1 MRGVRV
7 RSNIRRRSLLAA
19 LVATLVVGLFA
30 APAGAQEDPPV
41 ELPPGGTFLD
51 DDGSTHEGNIEAI
64 YAAGITL
71 GCTEDGQYFCPQDPV
86 LRKYMAAFIRRA
98 LELPKSK
105 KDFFT
110 DDDGLFEGDIN
121 AVAKAGITLGCT
133 TTEFCPDVPVRRD
146 QMAAFIVR
154 AMGWKGEPK
163 QAFND
168 TKTNY
173 FREEINLLARHDV
186 TNGCTETLYCP
197 SQDVERQE
205 MASFLARALGLEPII
220 PPPRPVPQ
228 LIGQFTTFHP
238 CCESRVTN
246 IHLMSDTIDG
256 MVVAPGESFSIN
268 ATVGERTSGKGYVP
282 APAIIGG
289 EVYCCDHPANIG
301 GGVSQVATTLF
312 NAVFFSGLEDVF
324 HQPHSLYISRY
335 PMGREATLGW
345 TAPDLVFRN
354 DTSTPVTIDMSYSDT
369 SLTATLYGDNEGRQV
384 EDGLSRHCHTRRRGH
399 RHRLPLHH
407 LPRW

>member
-7 RSNIRRRSLLAA
+7 RSKIRRSLLAA

-30 APAGAQEDPPV
+30 PAGCPRRPTRRA
-41 ELPPGGTFLD
+41 PPGGTFLD

-71 GCTEDGQYFCPQDPV
+71 GCTEDGQYFCPEEPV
-86 LRKYMAAFIRRA
+86 LRKYMAAFLRRA
-98 LELPKSK
+98 LELPDGK
-105 KDFFT
+105 KDYFT
-110 DDDGLFEGDIN
+110 DDDGLFEEDIN

-133 TTEFCPDVPVRRD
+133 TTEFCPDVPVSRD
-146 QMAAFIVR
+146 QMAALIVR
-154 AMGWKGEPK
+154 AMGWGGEPE
-163 QAFND
+163 QAFSD
-168 TKTNY
+168 TRKNY
-173 FREEINLLARHDV
+173 FRNEINILARRGV
-186 TNGCTETLYCP
+186 TNGCAEDLYCP

-205 MASFLARALGLEPII
+205 MASFLARAIGLEPIV

-246 IHLMSDTIDG
+246 IHLMAATIDG
-256 MVVAPGESFSIN
+256 MVVSPGESFSIN

-312 NAVFFSGLEDVF
+312 NAVFFAGLEDVSTSRTASTSAATRWAGRPPWGG
-324 HQPHSLYISRY
+324 PHPTWSS
-335 PMGREATLGW
+335 GT
-345 TAPDLVFRN
+345 
-354 DTSTPVTIDMSYSDT
+354 TP
-369 SLTATLYGDNEGRQV
+369 R
-384 EDGLSRHCHTRRRGH
+384 
-399 RHRLPLHH
+399 
-407 LPRW
+407 PR

>member
-1 MRGVRV
+1 MTHARV
-7 RSNIRRRSLLAA
+7 RARSKIRRSLLAA

-30 APAGAQEDPPV
+30 PAGAQDDPPV
-41 ELPPGGTFLD
+41 EPPGGTFLD

-71 GCTEDGQYFCPQDPV
+71 GCTEDGQYFCPEEPV
-86 LRKYMAAFIRRA
+86 PRKYMAAFLRRA
-98 LELPKSK
+98 SNCPTARRTTSPMTTGCSRGHQRRSK
-105 KDFFT
+105 
-110 DDDGLFEGDIN
+110 
-121 AVAKAGITLGCT
+121 AAGITLGCT
-133 TTEFCPDVPVRRD
+133 TTEFCPDVPVSRD
-146 QMAAFIVR
+146 QMAALIVR
-154 AMGWKGEPK
+154 AMGWGGEPE
-163 QAFND
+163 QAFSD
-168 TKTNY
+168 TRKNY
-173 FREEINLLARHDV
+173 FRNEIILARRGV
-186 TNGCTETLYCP
+186 TNGCAEDLYCP

-205 MASFLARALGLEPII
+205 MASFLARAIGLEPIV

-246 IHLMSDTIDG
+246 IHLMAATIDG
-256 MVVAPGESFSIN
+256 MVVSPGESSIN

-312 NAVFFSGLEDVF
+312 NAVFFAGLEDVF

-335 PMGREATLGW
+335 PMGREATLW

-369 SLTATLYGDNEGRQV
+369 SLTATLYGDNEGDRSRM
-384 EDGLSRHCHTRRRGH
+384 GSPGRPHPRAAAPSLSTATS
-399 RHRLPLHH
+399 PT
-407 LPRW
+407 